1 MSKLSIIVPVYWNSD
16 TLMLLYE
23 DMKEK
28 ILHKLEDYE
37 IVFVDDGSGDNSW
50 EIMNQIRDMDDKVRL
65 VKLSRN
71 FGEHSAILAGLS
83 VCTGDCAVT
92 KQADLQEDSE
102 LILQLYEKWK
112 EGNKVVLAVR
122 ADRDEGAIQKFFA
135 NLSDIKRT
143 EDEVTVSYTLHNTN
157 WTTYRI
163 NQVSVLF
170 FDKPYG
176 DSDAKL
182 LAYEKI
188 EGQQFS
194 NKYDYGIYVDQ
205 SREKSFT
212 VPEGLRDKQCGRDY
226 HAYLIAEQVNG
237 EHESNFASAP
247 VEITI
252 PKGSYQI
259 VHTVVNPQG
268 EEVTYDAQNPIDV
281 TGFFT
286 LDSRLAPYK
295 DKVTMTYELLTGEG
309 VTGTGTLDEN
319 QKLTVTKCGTFK
331 VKVTTSAVSDDA
343 GDPLYS
349 EGEAVATLTVKKAA
363 GSMGD
368 VTVANT
374 DSAKTDIIY
383 GDTWT
388 ASTSSTT
395 NQDVSYTYWLNS
407 QSEEQA
413 TATLPTAA
421 GTYTVK
427 ATYAA
432 TDLYEACSKTAEFTI
447 LPRPAALQ
455 WSETKLTYKGDAQS
469 VTATVTNKV
478 SPDTDDS
485 FKLEYVGNTET
496 EAGNY
501 TARVTA
507 LGMRVHRR
515 KKATHGR

>member
-1 MSKLSIIVPVYWNSD
+1 MTTDGTIVQGKDTTAGGGMTTNVDLS
-16 TLMLLYE
+16 
-23 DMKEK
+23 K
-28 ILHKLEDYE
+28 ILLSEGVTGEAGKLGAEY
-37 IVFVDDGSGDNSW
+37 
-50 EIMNQIRDMDDKVRL
+50 
-65 VKLSRN
+65 KLTL
-71 FGEHSAILAGLS
+71 LAGKN
-83 VCTGDCAVT
+83 D
-92 KQADLQEDSE
+92 
-102 LILQLYEKWK
+102 Y
-112 EGNKVVLAVR
+112 
-122 ADRDEGAIQKFFA
+122 DRENIKIEPDTT
-135 NLSDIKRT
+135 DIKRT

-194 NKYDYGIYVDQ
+194 NKNDYGIYVDQ
-205 SREKSFT
+205 SRKKSFT
-212 VPEGLRDKQCGRDY
+212 VPEGLRDKQCGVDY

-259 VHTVVNPQG
+259 VHTVVKPQG
-268 EEVTYDAQNPIDV
+268 DEVTYDAQNPIDV

-295 DKVTMTYELLTGEG
+295 DKVTVTYELLTGEG

-319 QKLTVTKCGTFK
+319 HRLTVTKCGTFK
-331 VKVTTSAVSDDA
+331 IKVTTSAVNDTA

-395 NQDVSYTYWLNS
+395 NQDVSYTYWLSS

-413 TATLPTAA
+413 AATQPTDA

-447 LPRPAALQ
+447 LPKPAALQ

-469 VTATVTNKV
+469 VTATVTNNV

-485 FKLEYVGNTET
+485 FKLEYTGNTEK
-496 EAGNY
+496 EAGK
-501 TARVTA
+501 TRWKQAR
-507 LGMRVHRR
+507 R
-515 KKATHGR
+515 